1 MDVYRTH
8 NCNEL
13 SVKYVDKKV
22 ILSGWVHR
30 IRDHGGVLFIDLRDH
45 YGITQVVID
54 PDSKDFVTAEK
65 LRSEW
70 CIQIIGKVKL
80 RDHELINRNLRLV
93 KLKYLLK
100 L

>member
-45 YGITQVVID
+45 YGITQVVICLLYTS
-54 PDSKDFVTAEK
+54 PSP
-65 LRSEW
+65 
-70 CIQIIGKVKL
+70 
-80 RDHELINRNLRLV
+80 RDVEESRMPSSA
-93 KLKYLLK
+93 
-100 L
+100 

>member
-13 SVKYVDKKV
+13 SLKYVDKKV

-45 YGITQVVID
+45 YGITQCVIENKNKFFFYLFPNFLIQLTQSQMD
-54 PDSKDFVTAEK
+54 K
-65 LRSEW
+65 LLH
-70 CIQIIGKVKL
+70 QKF
-80 RDHELINRNLRLV
+80 
-93 KLKYLLK
+93 LL